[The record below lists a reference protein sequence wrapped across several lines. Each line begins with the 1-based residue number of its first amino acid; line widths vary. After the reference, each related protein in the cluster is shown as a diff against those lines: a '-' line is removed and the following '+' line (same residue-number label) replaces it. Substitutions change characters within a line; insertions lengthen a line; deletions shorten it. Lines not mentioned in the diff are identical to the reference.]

1 MRTTAVAGL
10 IFANDNDNLLKK
22 LTARRSMASVPYGA
36 RYRLIDFP
44 LSNLVNAGVTRVGIV
59 TKENYRS
66 LMDHVGS
73 GIYWDLDRKNGGLYI
88 LPPYSTSGAKR
99 YGGTIDALAGA
110 VDYIEH
116 CKSEYIVLYNGD
128 VLANVDISA
137 AVKSHIANEADIT
150 VVYHNGELI
159 VNNGE
164 VMKLT
169 VSEDGRVS
177 DVELDTEV
185 GDVSDFGIG
194 IKIINRQLLLDIIKE
209 ARENEL
215 VSLNRDV
222 IVKKV
227 KQLKVFGFKHSGYV
241 AFMNATDSYF
251 KANMDL
257 LSADV
262 RSELFNKERPIFTK
276 TRDDMPTRYGT
287 KAEVKN
293 SLVADGCVIDGTVKN
308 SILFRGVKVEK
319 GAVVE
324 NCILMQ
330 ETKVSKKA
338 CITNVIADKN
348 AVIGEEMVLKG
359 TASKH
364 FFVKK
369 NQII

>member
-1 MRTTAVAGL
+1 MRTSAVAGL

-22 LTARRSMASVPYGA
+22 LTAKRSMASVPYGA
-36 RYRLIDFP
+36 RYRLIDFS
-44 LSNLVNAGVTRVGIV
+44 LSNLVNAGVTRIGIV

-73 GIYWDLDRKNGGLYI
+73 GVYWDLDRKNGGLYV

-99 YGGTIDALAGA
+99 YGGTIDALVGA
-110 VDYIEH
+110 VDYISH
-116 CKSEYIVLYNGD
+116 CKSEYIVLCNGD
-128 VLANVDISA
+128 VLANVDISG
-137 AVKSHIANEADIT
+137 AVKSHIENGADIT
-150 VVYHNGELI
+150 VVYHNGELV
-159 VNNGE
+159 VNSGE
-164 VMKLT
+164 VMKLSVAKGGK
-169 VSEDGRVS
+169 VSEIA
-177 DVELDTEV
+177 LDTEAGEV
-185 GDVSDFGIG
+185 ADFSMG
-194 IKIINRQLLLDIIKE
+194 IKIIGRQLLLDIIKDAQE
-209 ARENEL
+209 KEL
-215 VSLNRDV
+215 ISLNRDV
-222 IVKKV
+222 IAKKV
-227 KQLKVFGFKHSGYV
+227 KQLKVYGFKHNGYV
-241 AFMNATDSYF
+241 SFMNGTDSYF

-257 LSADV
+257 LNSEV
-262 RSELFNKERPIFTK
+262 RKELFNKERPVFTK

-287 KAEVKN
+287 KSEVKN
-293 SLVADGCVIDGTVKN
+293 SLVADGCVINGTVKN

-330 ETKVSKKA
+330 ETKVGENAKLN
-338 CITNVIADKN
+338 NVIADKN